1 VDARILTR
9 LGTLRQ
15 VEIFMKVAEKSS
27 IARAAEELHLTQP
40 SVSNQIKKLGEALH
54 IQLYEVIGKKLYLT
68 HAGEEVALTGKA
80 IFSSISSLNE
90 KINDLK
96 GLKSGLLKI
105 AVVTTAQYFL
115 PQILGPFCKQY
126 PDIDVEFKVGNR
138 AQIIDRLKS
147 NLDDFYL
154 FSDPP
159 ENLDIVRYQFLPNP
173 LAVIASVDNPLSKRK
188 NLQWQ
193 DLSGEK
199 FLMREHGSGT
209 NNAIEKHLKEHQLT
223 IEKKMIIESN
233 EAIKLSVIENMGISI
248 LSAYV
253 LSKSKEDGLEQLRIP
268 NFPVMSHWYITHLRE
283 KNLSLIAQHFLE
295 FVLNK
300 HQDVLPM
307 KKIEAHIKRSLQKS
321 R

>member
-1 VDARILTR
+1 
-9 LGTLRQ
+9 
-15 VEIFMKVAEKSS
+15 MKVAEKSS

-40 SVSNQIKKLGEALH
+40 SVSNQIKKLGEALN

-283 KNLSLIAQHFLE
+283 KNLSLIAQHFLD

>member
-1 VDARILTR
+1 
-9 LGTLRQ
+9 
-15 VEIFMKVAEKSS
+15 M
-27 IARAAEELHLTQP
+27 
-40 SVSNQIKKLGEALH
+40 
-54 IQLYEVIGKKLYLT
+54 
-68 HAGEEVALTGKA
+68 
-80 IFSSISSLNE
+80 
-90 KINDLK
+90 
-96 GLKSGLLKI
+96 
-105 AVVTTAQYFL
+105 
-115 PQILGPFCKQY
+115 
-126 PDIDVEFKVGNR
+126 GNR
-138 AQIIDRLKS
+138 AQIIERLKS

>member
-1 VDARILTR
+1 MDARILTR

-15 VEIFMKVAEKSS
+15 VEIFMKVAEKNS

-40 SVSNQIKKLGEALH
+40 SVSNQIKRLGESLN
-54 IQLYEVIGKKLYLT
+54 IELYEVIGKKIYLT
-68 HAGEEVALTGKA
+68 QAGKEVVHTGKA
-80 IFSSISSLNE
+80 IFESISGLNE

-96 GLKSGLLKI
+96 GVKSGLMKI
-105 AVVTTAQYFL
+105 AVDTTAQYFL
-115 PQILGPFCKQY
+115 PHILGPFCKQY

-138 AQIIDRLKS
+138 AQIIDRLKA

-159 ENLDIVRYQFLPNP
+159 ENLDIARYQFLPNP

-188 NLQWQ
+188 NLKWQ

-199 FLMREHGSGT
+199 FLMREHGSMT
-209 NNAIEKHLKEHQLT
+209 
-223 IEKKMIIESN
+223 IESN

-268 NFPVMSHWYITHLRE
+268 NFPIMSHWYIIHLRE
-283 KNLSLIAQHFLE
+283 KKLSLIAQHFLE

-307 KKIEAHIKRSLQKS
+307 KKIEAHIKRSLRKS
-321 R
+321 M

>member
-40 SVSNQIKKLGEALH
+40 SVSNQIKKLGEALD

-68 HAGEEVALTGKA
+68 HAGEEVVRTGKA
-80 IFSSISSLNE
+80 IFASISSLNE

-138 AQIIDRLKS
+138 AQIIERLKS